1 MPLTGSDNYFEHF
14 EPGQVI
20 RHARGKT
27 MCEQDNVGITLMVL
41 NTAEGH
47 FNEDAMQKNAL
58 NLSGKGGD
66 AWSARLQFGGV
77 TISMVIGLAMQDT
90 GENAL
95 AELSLDKIRLK
106 APVFHGDTL
115 YAFTEVLSTEPSDS
129 EDAGIVTFKH
139 FGVNQKDQVVFEGE
153 RRVLIKRQQQDAGNK
168 MPATKR

>member
-1 MPLTGSDNYFEHF
+1 MPLTGTHNYFEDF
-14 EPGQVI
+14 EPGQRF

-41 NTAEGH
+41 NTAEAH
-47 FNEDAMQKNAL
+47 FNEDIMQR
-58 NLSGKGGD
+58 SGMGGRG
-66 AWSARLQFGGV
+66 WTSRLQFGGV

-115 YAFTEVLSTEPSDS
+115 YAFTEVLAKDDGERA
-129 EDAGIVTFKH
+129 DAGIVTFKH
-139 FGVNQKDQVVFEGE
+139 WGVNQKDQVVFEGE
-153 RRVLIKRQQQDAGNK
+153 RKVLLKRRSHFA
-168 MPATKR
+168 

>member
-1 MPLTGSDNYFEHF
+1 MTLTGSNTYFEHF

-47 FNEDAMQKNAL
+47 FNEDAMQKNAMGRDGW
-58 NLSGKGGD
+58 NS
-66 AWSARLQFGGV
+66 RLQFGGV

-115 YAFTEVLSTEPSDS
+115 YAYTEVLATEPADA
-129 EDAGIVTFKH
+129 DNAGIVTFKH
-139 FGVNQKDQVVFEGE
+139 FGINQKDQVVFEGE
-153 RRVLIKRQQQDAGNK
+153 RRVLILRA
-168 MPATKR
+168 AC